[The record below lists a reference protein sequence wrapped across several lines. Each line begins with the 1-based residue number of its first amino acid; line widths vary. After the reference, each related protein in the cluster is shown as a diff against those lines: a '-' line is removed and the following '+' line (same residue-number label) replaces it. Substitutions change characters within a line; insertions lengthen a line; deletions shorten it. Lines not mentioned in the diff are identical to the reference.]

1 MILRMSEV
9 RCCRAFK
16 LNADT
21 VAVTAISM
29 LPTGNACMPSLMVE
43 SNKLLHSAMTINE
56 QVRRHT
62 HTL

>member
-1 MILRMSEV
+1 MSEV

-56 QVRRHT
+56 QVR
-62 HTL
+62 